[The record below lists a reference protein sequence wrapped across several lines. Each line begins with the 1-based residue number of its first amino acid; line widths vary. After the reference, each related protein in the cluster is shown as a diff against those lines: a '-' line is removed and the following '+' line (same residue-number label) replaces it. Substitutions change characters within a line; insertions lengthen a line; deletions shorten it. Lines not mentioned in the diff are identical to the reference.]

1 LTLRPE
7 QIVSNYPDIKRNGK
21 CFTDGAGHIS
31 PRLAAYVSE
40 RFGYLPCSAFQ
51 IRIGGAKGV
60 LMTMKSNDDLINDGR
75 RYDIRLRESQIK
87 FPSNDLS
94 FNVVRCATYSQGY
107 LNRQL
112 IILMSCL
119 GVPDEVFIEL
129 QRKAK

>member
-1 LTLRPE
+1 
-7 QIVSNYPDIKRNGK
+7 
-21 CFTDGAGHIS
+21 
-31 PRLAAYVSE
+31 
-40 RFGYLPCSAFQ
+40 
-51 IRIGGAKGV
+51 
-60 LMTMKSNDDLINDGR
+60 MTMKSNDDLIHEETGR

-119 GVPDEVFIEL
+119 GVPDQVFIEL
-129 QRKAK
+129 QRKAKQQVQVQEIFKNLTIKT

>member
-1 LTLRPE
+1 
-7 QIVSNYPDIKRNGK
+7 
-21 CFTDGAGHIS
+21 
-31 PRLAAYVSE
+31 
-40 RFGYLPCSAFQ
+40 
-51 IRIGGAKGV
+51 V
-60 LMTMKSNDDLINDGR
+60 LMTMKSNDDLIHEETGR

-119 GVPDEVFIEL
+119 GVPDQVFIEL
-129 QRKAK
+129 QRKAKQQVQVQEIFKNLTIKT